1 MNTLSARTASV
12 LPRAAL
18 QRCRPVPGTL
28 TRVVLFGLLLT
39 LPALAFAGPRAD
51 LWERWTAH
59 DPESR
64 LQIDHSPWDR
74 FLSRYLVTDHPS
86 GVNRVDYGA
95 VDAGGRQLLDD
106 YIRDLQSLDI
116 DRYSRTEQLP
126 YWINL
131 YNAVTVAVV
140 LDAYPTSSIRRIRLG
155 PLLSIGPWDAQIIE
169 VNGIPMSLNDVEH
182 RIIRPIWP
190 DPRIHWVVN
199 CASYGCPNL
208 RAAALTGDNWDREFE
223 AAAAEFM
230 RHPRAVRFD
239 GDTLWLS
246 SLFEWYPEDFGDENE
261 IQDVLD
267 YVARYTDP
275 AIAQRVRDH
284 RGRIRY
290 HYDWSLNDT
299 D

>member
-1 MNTLSARTASV
+1 MSNRTAKTMQRG
-12 LPRAAL
+12 LAPLAL
-18 QRCRPVPGTL
+18 
-28 TRVVLFGLLLT
+28 LLLT
-39 LPALAFAGPRAD
+39 TTMVWAGPRAD
-51 LWERWTAH
+51 LWERWTEH
-59 DPESR
+59 DPDST
-64 LQIDHSPWDR
+64 LVIDHSAWDA
-74 FLSRYLVTDHPS
+74 FLQDYLVTDTPG
-86 GVNRVDYGA
+86 GVNRINYGVVSA
-95 VDAGGRQLLDD
+95 AGRELLNG
-106 YIRDLQSLDI
+106 YIRDMQALDI
-116 DRYSRTEQLP
+116 DSYSRNEQLP

-140 LDAYPTSSIRRIRLG
+140 LDAYPVSSIRRIRLG
-155 PLLSIGPWDAQIIE
+155 PLLSIGPWDADIIT
-169 VNGIPMSLNDVEH
+169 VNGIAMSLNDVEH

-208 RAAALTGDNWDREFE
+208 RASALTGENWDREFE
-223 AAAAEFM
+223 AAAFEFI

-246 SLFEWYPEDFGDENE
+246 SLFEWYPEDFGDERE

-267 YVARYTDP
+267 YVARYAAPGLAD
-275 AIAQRVRDH
+275 QVRTH
-284 RGRIRY
+284 NGRIRY